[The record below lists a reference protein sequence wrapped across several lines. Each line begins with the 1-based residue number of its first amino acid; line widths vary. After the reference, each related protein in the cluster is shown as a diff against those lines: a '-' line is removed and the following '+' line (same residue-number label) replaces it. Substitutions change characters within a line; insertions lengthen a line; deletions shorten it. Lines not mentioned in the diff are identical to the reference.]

1 MDTVEKQIISNS
13 PSLDEE
19 FINECIKD
27 INDNIE
33 ECVEEVKEEVGSYEK
48 LLVGEDIMWTSNP
61 RVEIKREVTDDIE
74 PTTLYDILSNTV
86 SKYGNLPA
94 YTYDVGNQQVTKTW
108 SKFYIQ
114 VRKFARSL
122 IACGL
127 DEYSSVMIQGFN
139 SYEWVI
145 SHFATIFAG
154 GISSG
159 VYTSNLPEICKY
171 MVDDCNAQII
181 IVENEK
187 QLNKYKT
194 YVDDLVGKVK
204 AFIVWSDYEKLSTDW
219 TESVI
224 PVYSWWAFMK
234 RGDEPRFEAEL
245 DERISRQSPWRCH
258 SLIYTSGT
266 TGYPK
271 GVMISHDNISWV
283 AQSVVRD
290 FELTTDERTVSYLPL
305 SHIAAQALDFYLPM
319 FTGSQATFAR
329 PDALKGSLKDTL
341 CAVRPTIFFGV
352 PRVWEKFAEKM
363 KLLGTRNG
371 CFKKLVGNKAKKV
384 GLQATRYK
392 EKKKDLPYIYYL
404 ADSIVFSKIKKG
416 LGLDKCKLFMTG
428 AAPISTEVLK
438 YFGSLDI
445 QIMNLYGASECCGP
459 ITFNLPKKFKHF
471 VKIPGQ
477 CQKRVCCGSKFTG
490 EELELYSQD
499 DSKNG
504 EIICKGRHVFMGYIN
519 KREKTCQVIDSQG
532 YYHSGDIG
540 YLDNDG
546 FLTITGRIKE
556 ILITRGGENIAPVL
570 IENNI
575 KKELSDIISNVVV
588 IGDAQKYL
596 TCLITLKCV
605 ISEDEIPTRILEKS
619 VSKFMKKLG
628 STLVNTEDARE
639 CNILKKFI
647 ENSIIKANKKAVSN
661 AQTVKKF
668 RILLDDFSVATD
680 ELTPTLKLKRSI
692 ILKKNQ
698 SVIDEL
704 YGV

>member
-1 MDTVEKQIISNS
+1 MDVVGKQIISNT
-13 PSLDEE
+13 PSLDEK
-19 FINECIKD
+19 FINECIED
-27 INDNIE
+27 MSNNI
-33 ECVEEVKEEVGSYEK
+33 EEVKEEIVEEMKFYEK

-61 RVEIKREVTDDIE
+61 RIEIKREVTDNIE
-74 PTTLYDILSNTV
+74 PITLYDALSNTV
-86 SKYGNLPA
+86 SNYGNLPA
-94 YTYDVGNQQVTKTW
+94 YTYNVGNQPVTKTW

-266 TGYPK
+266 TGNPK

-290 FELTTDERTVSYLPL
+290 FELTNHERMVSYLPL

-319 FTGSQATFAR
+319 FTGSHATFAR

-363 KLLGTRNG
+363 KLLGKSNG
-371 CFKKLVGNKAKKV
+371 CFKRLVGNKAKQV

-459 ITFNLPKKFKHF
+459 VTFNLPKNFKHY

-477 CQKRVCCGSKFTG
+477 RQKRVCCGRKFTG
-490 EELELYSQD
+490 EELELYSPD

-619 VSKFMKKLG
+619 VSKFMKMLG

-647 ENSIIKANKKAVSN
+647 EGGIIKANKKAVSN

-680 ELTPTLKLKRSI
+680 ELTPTLKLKRAI
-692 ILKKNQ
+692 ILEKNQ